1 MKSRKLSKEEI
12 EKVKKIQDMLLDK
25 VDKVGK

>member
-25 VDKVGK
+25 VDKVGI